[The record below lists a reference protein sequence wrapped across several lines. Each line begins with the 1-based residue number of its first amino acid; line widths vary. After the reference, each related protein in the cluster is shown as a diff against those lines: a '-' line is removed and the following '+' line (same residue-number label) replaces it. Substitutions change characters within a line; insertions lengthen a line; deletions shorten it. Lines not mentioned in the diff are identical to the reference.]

1 MEDRA
6 AFHRVAWQLLTA
18 MWDTTEE
25 LSISLTLCTKHLE
38 MCIKGKQ
45 RKKSRDSKG
54 HCHDVVFSTIFS
66 LDLLL
71 LDIQYLYFF
80 CVVMVIKTYEL
91 VG

>member
-38 MCIKGKQ
+38 TCIKGKQ
-45 RKKSRDSKG
+45 RKKAEIVK
-54 HCHDVVFSTIFS
+54 VTVMMW
-66 LDLLL
+66 
-71 LDIQYLYFF
+71 FF
-80 CVVMVIKTYEL
+80 RQSSH
-91 VG
+91 